1 MADNS
6 LETVRLRLKLIGSSP
21 EVCGRGGQ
29 GQLEMARQVLEDA
42 VCRLAGGQLQAKA
55 VSAAMLS
62 ASLAILIWW
71 AQTDDPRT
79 PSEVFDD
86 RFSDFEALFS

>member
-1 MADNS
+1 MVHRQRFAA
-6 LETVRLRLKLIGSSP
+6 
-21 EVCGRGGQ
+21 GGQ

-42 VCRLAGGQLQAKA
+42 VCRLAGGKLQAKA

-62 ASLAILIWW
+62 ASMAILIWW

-86 RFSDFEALFS
+86 GFSDFEALFS